1 MIEIACVVNFILA
14 YTSHYLYSRLENNKV
29 LGLIVFAFGFANFL
43 CAVLLL
49 GKLIRSE

>member
-1 MIEIACVVNFILA
+1 MIAIVCAANFFFA
-14 YTSHYLYSRLENNKV
+14 YTADYLYSKMEHRKF

-49 GKLIRSE
+49 AKMIRSE

>member
-1 MIEIACVVNFILA
+1 MLEITCVVNFILA
-14 YTSHYLYSRLENNKV
+14 YTADYLYAKLQNNKC

-43 CAVLLL
+43 SAIILL